1 MVETVARRAVSAA
14 MGHRADGVLMT
25 RRLSWDHEGG
35 VAAAL
40 SREDAIDATAVSLTR
55 RDGPDAVRNS
65 SNSKKKRPP
74 ASCVRYEARRRRECT
89 ARRRDPTRAT
99 HEIIARH
106 VIVFHNDL

>member
-55 RDGPDAVRNS
+55 RDGPDAARTAPK
-65 SNSKKKRPP
+65 SKKNPP
-74 ASCVRYEARRRRECT
+74 AS
-89 ARRRDPTRAT
+89 
-99 HEIIARH
+99 
-106 VIVFHNDL
+106 IVPGDDACR

>member
-65 SNSKKKRPP
+65 SNSKKKPP
-74 ASCVRYEARRRRECT
+74 TSIIPGDESQQQREGT
-89 ARRRDPTRAT
+89 VEDAE
-99 HEIIARH
+99 H
-106 VIVFHNDL
+106 

>member
-65 SNSKKKRPP
+65 SKSKKKAPTTSSRVHGVKGTPRAHRP
-74 ASCVRYEARRRRECT
+74 
-89 ARRRDPTRAT
+89 
-99 HEIIARH
+99 
-106 VIVFHNDL
+106 